1 MSWIKLLAKRGLKRN
16 KKFNNVINGLN
27 DKILQGLKVAVPSVL
42 LICLGIVIYEF
53 GFKPFWVHHEKV
65 HFFLQLLLSLLSILL
80 ATRLILEISVPK
92 KRWVKFFTIGGWFFM
107 VFLTLYV
114 LPVKSSLS
122 NTSSNY
128 FLMLKLILYAGIVLA
143 FITEISNFVQF
154 IYAKTVNPGLLFIGS
169 FAFLIVI
176 GAFLLK
182 LPNATYSGISALN
195 ALFTSTSAVCVTG
208 LIVVDTATYFTP
220 FGQLV
225 ILILIQVGGL
235 GFMTLAGLLAYA
247 IAGNTSFKTQLAY
260 KDIMSSSQMNN
271 IMRFVYKVVF
281 VTVLFEIIG
290 AACIYFSLNDSLF
303 PRHLDK
309 IFFSVFHSVSAF
321 CNAGFSTFTNNL
333 YEPAVRFNYVFQF
346 FIAALIILGG
356 MGFPIVF
363 NLYNYLKIKVV
374 NQYCRLR
381 GDARRE
387 YFSHVININAR
398 LALVVSIFLLTI
410 GFAAYILFEQH
421 ATLTQHPTLT
431 GKIITSFFGSVTPRT
446 AGFNTVD
453 LTAMSLPTVMIYLL
467 LMWIGA
473 SPGSTGGGIKTTTA
487 GVAILN
493 MVAILRGKD
502 RSEFFRSEISHNSVR
517 RAFAIIILSLLLIG
531 IAIFFISVNDSD
543 KGLIKISFEVFS
555 AFSTVG
561 LSLGITADL
570 SVLSKIVLMI
580 TMFIG
585 RVGTITLLVVF
596 INQSKQL
603 HYRYPK
609 EDIAF

>member
-1 MSWIKLLAKRGLKRN
+1 MSLIKPVDKQGLKSKN
-16 KKFNNVINGLN
+16 TFNNIIKGLN
-27 DKILQGLKVAVPSVL
+27 DEILLGIKVAVPCL
-42 LICLGIVIYEF
+42 LFICFGIVVYEF
-53 GFKPFWVHHEKV
+53 GFKPFWANHKKIS
-65 HFFLQLLLSLLSILL
+65 FFLELLLSIVTILL
-80 ATRLILEISVPK
+80 AARLILEFPIPK
-92 KRWVKFFTIGGWFFM
+92 KRWVKVFTIGGWFFM
-107 VFLTLYV
+107 VFLTVYV
-114 LPVKSSLS
+114 LPAKASLS
-122 NTSSNY
+122 NTSSSY
-128 FLMLKLILYAGIVLA
+128 FLILKLILYAGVVLA

-154 IYAKTVNPGLLFIGS
+154 IYAKTINPGLLFIGS
-169 FAFLIVI
+169 FAFLIFL

-182 LPNATYSGISALN
+182 LPNSTYSRLSGLD

-220 FGQLV
+220 FGKV
-225 ILILIQVGGL
+225 IILLLIQVGGL
-235 GFMTLAGLLAYA
+235 GFMTFAGLLAYA
-247 IAGNTSFKTQLAY
+247 LAGNTSFKTQLAY

-271 IMRFVYKVVF
+271 IMRFVLQVVF
-281 VTVLFEIIG
+281 VTILFEIIG
-290 AACIYFSLNDSLF
+290 AACIYFSLDDSLF
-303 PRHLDK
+303 PGQLDK
-309 IFFSVFHSVSAF
+309 TFFSIFHSVSAF
-321 CNAGFSTFTNNL
+321 CNAGFSTYTSGL
-333 YEPAVRFNYVFQF
+333 YEPVIRFNYVFQLC
-346 FIAALIILGG
+346 IAALVILGG

-387 YFSHVININAR
+387 YFPHVININAR

-410 GFAAYILFEQH
+410 GFAAYLMFEQS
-421 ATLTQHPTLT
+421 ATLTQHPTIT

-502 RSEFFRSEISHNSVR
+502 RSEFYRSEISHNSIR
-517 RAFAIIILSLLLIG
+517 RAFAIVVLSLLFIG
-531 IAIFFISVNDSD
+531 IAVFFISVNDSD
-543 KGLIKISFEVFS
+543 KGLIKIAFEAFS

-570 SVLSKIVLMI
+570 SVLSKVVLMI

-596 INQSKQL
+596 INQTKSL
-603 HYRYPK
+603 YYRYPR